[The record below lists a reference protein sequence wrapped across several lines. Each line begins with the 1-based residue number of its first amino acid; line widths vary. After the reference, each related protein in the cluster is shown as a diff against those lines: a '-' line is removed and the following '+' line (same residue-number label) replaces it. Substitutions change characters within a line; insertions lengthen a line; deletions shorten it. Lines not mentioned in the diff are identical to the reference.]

1 MAASVATDAAP
12 GGGSA
17 KIRRSLMETGS
28 VVARILLLYHGVYGQ
43 TRKICDRLQAELLV
57 LGDEAEVSPLAAAT
71 ANAAEFDAIVI
82 GASIRNGKHNP
93 MVLDFV
99 RRHRDLLASKPSGFF
114 SVNLVARKPAK
125 NTPETNPYLKAFVA
139 RSPWKPSLLGVFGG
153 NLDYQR
159 YRWSDR
165 HIIRFIMTLTGGPT
179 DLSTNVE
186 YTDWEEVRRFAARIS
201 ARAGSRPG

>member
-1 MAASVATDAAP
+1 
-12 GGGSA
+12 
-17 KIRRSLMETGS
+17 
-28 VVARILLLYHGVYGQ
+28 VARILLLFHGVYGQ
-43 TRKICDRLQAELLV
+43 TRKICERLQAELGA
-57 LGDEAEVSPLAAAT
+57 LGHQAEMVPLPGAT
-71 ANAAEFDAIVI
+71 ASPGEFDAIVI

-93 MVLDFV
+93 VVLDFV
-99 RRHRDLLASKPSGFF
+99 RRNRGLLESKPSGFF

-125 NTPETNPYLKAFVA
+125 NTPQTNPYVKAFMA
-139 RSPWKPSLLGVFGG
+139 RSPWKPALLGVFGG

-186 YTDWEEVRRFAARIS
+186 YTDWDEVRRFAGRIAALATS
-201 ARAGSRPG
+201 RAG